1 MEKQVREAVRRG
13 SADKNQ
19 LLINFARKI
28 NETAQFIM
36 DSEDKD
42 KFSEAEDALTRQ
54 IGIIADAR
62 DPSDTDNASRYA
74 YAELNYEAL
83 NNLAR
88 LKNMQGNIEGS
99 LQCLIEA
106 KPHVEEMKHHQMA
119 TKRDY
124 VTVLPELCLNIS
136 KAANYCNMPNEAR

>member
-99 LQCLIEA
+99 L
-106 KPHVEEMKHHQMA
+106 
-119 TKRDY
+119 
-124 VTVLPELCLNIS
+124 
-136 KAANYCNMPNEAR
+136 